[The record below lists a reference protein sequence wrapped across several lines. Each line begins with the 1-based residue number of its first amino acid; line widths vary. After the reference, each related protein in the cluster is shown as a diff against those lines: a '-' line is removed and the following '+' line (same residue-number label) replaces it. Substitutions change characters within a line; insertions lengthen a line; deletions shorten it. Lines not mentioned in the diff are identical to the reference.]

1 MLVLIDCTLPLLC
14 PAARLRASSSLL
26 AVQACYVYDIGGP
39 RFGQVIQKL
48 EGHTD
53 RVSCP
58 PSLSPPPLIL
68 SSAHSAHSFISF
80 PSCVRSSD
88 MPCKAF

>member
-1 MLVLIDCTLPLLC
+1 MHVLIDCTLPLLC
-14 PAARLRASSSLL
+14 PPARLRASSSLP

-39 RFGQVIQKL
+39 RFGQAIQKL

-58 PSLSPPPLIL
+58 PFLSVSCPP
-68 SSAHSAHSFISF
+68 SSF
-80 PSCVRSSD
+80 PLRSFFHLLPLVRLLL
-88 MPCKAF
+88 